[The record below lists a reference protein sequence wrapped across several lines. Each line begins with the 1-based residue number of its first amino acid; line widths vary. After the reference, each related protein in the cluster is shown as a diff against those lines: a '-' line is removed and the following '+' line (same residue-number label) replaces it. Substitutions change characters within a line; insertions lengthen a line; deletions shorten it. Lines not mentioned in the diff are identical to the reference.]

1 MPKYLLLFLL
11 TAALS
16 LLFTPVV
23 RLLARRFGVLDH
35 PEERKIHGKPIPRL
49 GGFSI
54 FIAFN
59 AVLLASH
66 QIDFFYFPLS
76 FIKDFK
82 YGWFFVASLIVLGLG
97 AVDDFRRISP
107 KFKLLFQII
116 AGLIVALTCYKIEV
130 IASPFGTIRFGI
142 WAIPVTV
149 LWVVAITNAINLLD
163 GLDGLA
169 AGTSLIV
176 CIAMFAISLLNE
188 NIGIALTSI
197 ILAGSI
203 LGFLKY
209 NFSPASIFLGDS
221 GAYYL
226 GFMLS
231 ALSLLSNMKG
241 TTALAILVPIIALGL
256 PIMDTLLSML
266 RRLLQSLHISR
277 DDKEKNMVKFLF
289 SKGKSMVKPDKDH
302 IHHRLLKL
310 GFSQRNA
317 VLTLYV
323 VTFILGAI
331 ALSAVYFRNI
341 DQALLITA
349 IALASYI
356 GVRKLGYSE
365 IQFLRDGTLV
375 PLFESSVVSQRLF
388 RVFADVSFIALSY
401 YLALLFRFEGDFSP
415 AVREHYLSTIPLI
428 LFVKM
433 VVFYLAGLYKG
444 SWGYMNVDDVL
455 RMLRSVLLGCVV
467 AGLILW
473 FIPSLGVISRTALFI
488 DFNLLFFFV
497 IATRTSSRV
506 QEYLSLLRN
515 RQGKSVLIYGLGRA
529 GSHALNE
536 FLSNRRLNLK
546 PVGFIDDDESKKGE
560 EINGYPVLG
569 TLENL
574 EGVLGSQVI
583 SEVIVSRD
591 DIPEEKLDRLSQ
603 ICSSHQIFLRRLKT
617 SLVEVPTPR
626 P

>member
-1 MPKYLLLFLL
+1 MLKYLILFVF
-11 TAALS
+11 AGAIS

-23 RLLARRFGVLDH
+23 RQLARRFGVLDH
-35 PEERKIHGKPIPRL
+35 PGERKIHGKPIPRL

-76 FIKDFK
+76 FAKDFK
-82 YGWFFVASLIVLGLG
+82 HGWFFVASLIILGLG

-107 KFKLLFQII
+107 KFKLLIQII

-130 IASPFGTIRFGI
+130 IDLHFGTIRFGI

-169 AGTSLIV
+169 SGTSLIV
-176 CIAMFAISLLNE
+176 CIAMFTISLINQ
-188 NIGIALTSI
+188 NIGVALISV

-209 NFSPASIFLGDS
+209 NFYPASIFLGDS

-266 RRLLQSLHISR
+266 RRLLQSLDVTA
-277 DDKEKNMVKFLF
+277 DDKEKNMVKFFF

-356 GVRKLGYSE
+356 GVRKLGYNE

-375 PLFESSVVSQRLF
+375 PLFESSMVSRRLF
-388 RVFADVSFIALSY
+388 RVFVDVSFIALSY

-415 AVREHYLSTIPLI
+415 AVREHYLSTIP
-428 LFVKM
+428 
-433 VVFYLAGLYKG
+433 
-444 SWGYMNVDDVL
+444 
-455 RMLRSVLLGCVV
+455 
-467 AGLILW
+467 
-473 FIPSLGVISRTALFI
+473 
-488 DFNLLFFFV
+488 
-497 IATRTSSRV
+497 
-506 QEYLSLLRN
+506 
-515 RQGKSVLIYGLGRA
+515 
-529 GSHALNE
+529 
-536 FLSNRRLNLK
+536 
-546 PVGFIDDDESKKGE
+546 
-560 EINGYPVLG
+560 
-569 TLENL
+569 
-574 EGVLGSQVI
+574 
-583 SEVIVSRD
+583 
-591 DIPEEKLDRLSQ
+591 
-603 ICSSHQIFLRRLKT
+603 
-617 SLVEVPTPR
+617 
-626 P
+626 

>member
-1 MPKYLLLFLL
+1 
-11 TAALS
+11 
-16 LLFTPVV
+16 
-23 RLLARRFGVLDH
+23 
-35 PEERKIHGKPIPRL
+35 
-49 GGFSI
+49 
-54 FIAFN
+54 
-59 AVLLASH
+59 
-66 QIDFFYFPLS
+66 
-76 FIKDFK
+76 
-82 YGWFFVASLIVLGLG
+82 
-97 AVDDFRRISP
+97 
-107 KFKLLFQII
+107 
-116 AGLIVALTCYKIEV
+116 V

-241 TTALAILVPIIALGL
+241 TTALTILVPIIALGL

-310 GFSQRNA
+310 GLSQRNA

-375 PLFESSVVSQRLF
+375 PLFESSMVSQRLF
-388 RVFADVSFIALSY
+388 RVFVDVSFIALSY

-488 DFNLLFFFV
+488 DFNLLFFFI

-506 QEYLSLLRN
+506 QEYLSLLSN

-617 SLVEVPTPR
+617 SLVEVPAPR
-626 P
+626 V